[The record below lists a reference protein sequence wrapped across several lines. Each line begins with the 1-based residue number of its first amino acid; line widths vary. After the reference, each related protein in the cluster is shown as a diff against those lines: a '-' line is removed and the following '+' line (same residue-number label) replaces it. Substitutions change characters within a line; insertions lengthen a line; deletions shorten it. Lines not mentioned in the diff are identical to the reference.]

1 MKLILPRV
9 ELCEL
14 INKIQGVVPPKPA
27 IPLLANVL
35 LEAQDDQLILSVTD
49 LIVSMRVFT
58 SAQVMEEGALAL
70 PARRFFQL
78 VKELTAPQVEIH
90 ALTGE
95 IAYLNAGSSHFKIQ
109 GMNKEEFPALPALEE
124 GVRLPLS
131 QRQLKELLSRT
142 LFAAAREDP
151 RPVLNGIL
159 MELKNHLA
167 TFIGTDGKRLAKL
180 KTTLETP
187 LTGEG
192 SYVLPIKAVE
202 EMLKILSDKEEC
214 AEVLFLPDKMGLK
227 LDHVTLIAKL
237 ILGQYP
243 NVERIIPKK
252 TQNPLLLHREE
263 LMALLRQ
270 ISLFTTE
277 MSSSARFTFTT
288 GELHLSAASSE
299 LGEGKV
305 SMPVNYTGPK
315 KEIAFNPH
323 YFLDILRHSRDES
336 VHFDLLD
343 AYNPGLITDSTAAE
357 FVIMPMRLED
367 HGV

>member
-1 MKLILPRV
+1 MCDVWGGMKLMISRTVL
-9 ELCEL
+9 LEL
-14 INKIQGVVPPKPA
+14 IAKIQGVVPAKP
-27 IPLLANVL
+27 PVPVLANVL
-35 LEAQDDQLILSVTD
+35 IEAQDDQIVLSVTD
-49 LIVSMRVFT
+49 LVVSMRVFA
-58 SAQVMEEGALAL
+58 SAQVMEEGSIAL

-180 KTTLETP
+180 KVTLEVP

-192 SYVLPIKAVE
+192 SYVLP
-202 EMLKILSDKEEC
+202 
-214 AEVLFLPDKMGLK
+214 
-227 LDHVTLIAKL
+227 
-237 ILGQYP
+237 
-243 NVERIIPKK
+243 
-252 TQNPLLLHREE
+252 
-263 LMALLRQ
+263 
-270 ISLFTTE
+270 
-277 MSSSARFTFTT
+277 
-288 GELHLSAASSE
+288 
-299 LGEGKV
+299 
-305 SMPVNYTGPK
+305 
-315 KEIAFNPH
+315 
-323 YFLDILRHSRDES
+323 
-336 VHFDLLD
+336 
-343 AYNPGLITDSTAAE
+343 
-357 FVIMPMRLED
+357 
-367 HGV
+367 